1 MADTFVYIVPL
12 PPGVNEMVTP
22 CLDGFTIYINETLS
36 PEQRDKA
43 YHHALDHIR
52 KNDFQK
58 SDVQEIEHEQL

>member
-1 MADTFVYIVPL
+1 MADIFVYIVPL

-36 PEQRDKA
+36 PEQREKA
-43 YHHALDHIR
+43 YLHALDHIR

-58 SDVQEIEHEQL
+58 FDVQEIEYGQI